1 MITVPYI
8 KHRKIS
14 MKTSLFKSSL
24 LHSDYL
30 EIQLKTPRYE
40 VRGGTPGCKESIHD
54 QYRHLHAD
62 PWM

>member
-1 MITVPYI
+1 
-8 KHRKIS
+8 

-40 VRGGTPGCKESIHD
+40 VRSGTPGCKESIHD